1 MIGGGSLKPYVIVFV
16 TESLDGKIASKTRD
30 SRLSCPY
37 DLRRLHT
44 LRAQSDAVMVGAGT
58 VLSDNPRLTVRYV
71 KGRNP
76 IRVIIDGKLRIPL
89 NARVLDVT
97 EALTVIFTSPNAPKD
112 KVQSLMSKGV
122 HVEVINEAMKGTSI
136 IDLGKVLEVLNTKYS
151 VNKLLVE
158 GGSELLWHLFSS
170 DLVDEVRVTISPFII
185 GGKEAITMV
194 GGLGFSSRDEWVRL
208 KLINYE
214 LCECGNEIHLVYKV
228 IKSPDKV
235 RMRFLNSF

>member
-1 MIGGGSLKPYVIVFV
+1 MIGGGSLKPYVIVYV
-16 TESLDGKIASKTRD
+16 TESLDGKIASKTRE
-30 SRLSCPY
+30 SRLSCLY

-44 LRAQSDAVMVGAGT
+44 LRALSDAIMVGAGT

-76 IRVIIDGKLRIPL
+76 IRVIIDGRLRIPL

-97 EALTVIFTSPNAPKD
+97 EAPTVVFTSPHAPRD
-112 KVQSLMSKGV
+112 KIHSLRSRGV
-122 HVEVINEAMKGTSI
+122 HVEVINEVMKDTSI
-136 IDLGKVLEVLNTKYS
+136 IDLSKVLEILNAKYS
-151 VNKLLVE
+151 VSKLLVE
-158 GGSELLWHLFSS
+158 GGSELLWYLFSNE
-170 DLVDEVRVTISPFII
+170 LVDEVRVTISPFII

-214 LCECGNEIHLVYKV
+214 LCECGNEIHLIYKV
-228 IKSPDKV
+228 IKSPDEI
-235 RMRFLNSF
+235 RM